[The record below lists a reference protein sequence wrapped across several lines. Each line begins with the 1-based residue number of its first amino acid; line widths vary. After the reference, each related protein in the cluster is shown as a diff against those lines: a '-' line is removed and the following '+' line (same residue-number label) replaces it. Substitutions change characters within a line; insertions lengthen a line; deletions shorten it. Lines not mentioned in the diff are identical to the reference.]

1 VSPAPESR
9 AAPFTRSVDR
19 MDRSTLTSYRRAEEI
34 ARSRARNFYYSFLV
48 LPREKR
54 RAMCAVYAFMRACD
68 DIADGP
74 DAVDEKRTQL
84 TAWRST
90 LDGLACGRR
99 PDSHL
104 FLPAFVHTVAR
115 FSIPWKYF
123 HWIIDGVEMD
133 LTARQFPTFD
143 DLYRYCFHVA
153 SSVGLVCLQ
162 IFGYSDEK
170 AREFAEHCGIAFQLT
185 NILRDVQE
193 DARMGRMYFP
203 LEDLEKFGCS
213 AEALGRGVVD
223 GDFGRLMAF
232 EAERAEE
239 YYRQGARL
247 IPLIEKS
254 GRPALWAMI
263 EIYHQ
268 ILHKIVR
275 NQFDVFGPAIRL
287 SSAEKAAI
295 AARAL
300 MMRVLPWD
308 RTAA

>member
-1 VSPAPESR
+1 MSLVPVSR
-9 AAPFTRSVDR
+9 ATPDLVGMHR

-34 ARSRARNFYYSFLV
+34 ARSRAHNFYYAFLV
-48 LPREKR
+48 LPPEKR

-74 DAVDEKRTQL
+74 LPLDSKRSGLSSWRNVIDA
-84 TAWRST
+84 
-90 LDGLACGRR
+90 LARGEP
-99 PDSHL
+99 PDSDP
-104 FLPAFVHTVAR
+104 FLPAFRHTVAR
-115 FSIPWKYF
+115 FSIPWEYF

-133 LTARQFPTFD
+133 LAACHFRTFD

-170 AREFAEHCGIAFQLT
+170 ARELAEHCGIAFQLT
-185 NILRDVQE
+185 NILRDVGE
-193 DARMGRMYFP
+193 DARMGRLYLP
-203 LEDLEKFGCS
+203 LEDLERFGCS
-213 AEALGRGVVD
+213 PETLTRGIVD
-223 GDFGRLMAF
+223 GGFRQLMAF
-232 EAERAEE
+232 EAGRAEE
-239 YYRQGARL
+239 YYQRAGGL

-263 EIYHQ
+263 EIYHK
-268 ILHKIVR
+268 ILRKIVKSR
-275 NQFDVFGPAIRL
+275 FDVFGPALHL
-287 SSAEKAAI
+287 SFAEKSSI

-308 RTAA
+308 RTAP